1 MDEVKQPSAGSP
13 LLAANLLA
21 QEHRALLAQYGHAQ
35 LRCSA
40 VICQQA
46 EEIAQLQALV
56 MQLRAE
62 VIKGDTALA
71 YAREALATLKADT
84 PGLSQR
90 VKLVRRIEALREHV
104 RELMRE
110 RLHWQWRS
118 ATKRPLLTTQMPP
131 VETQSSVDEVNSDDL
146 QALDASLVAADLVI
160 CQTGCLSHGAYW
172 RVKDHCKRTGK
183 TCVLVSQPEALRI
196 VRIHHLSQGVAAEE

>member
-1 MDEVKQPSAGSP
+1 MDEVKQASAGS
-13 LLAANLLA
+13 LLRDASLLA

-35 LRCSA
+35 LHCSA

-71 YAREALATLKADT
+71 YEREASAALKANI

-90 VKLVRRIEALREHV
+90 VKLVRRVGVLSEHV

-118 ATKRPLLTTQMPP
+118 ATKRQALTTQTPP
-131 VETQSSVDEVNSDDL
+131 VEAQPPVDELISDDL

-196 VRIHHLSQGVAAEE
+196 VRIHHLSQGVATEE